1 MRRDPVI
8 NGSDVSTLRAF
19 NIRTVLELLRPGGA
33 QTVSAISV
41 STGLSRPTVEAVLE
55 ELIAHGL
62 VEEAAVSRSG
72 GVGRPARQYRFRS
85 EAGCIAAVDAGPH
98 GLIAVL
104 SDLSGERLGTVD
116 CEAGLEDADRALAA
130 LVDALEQLLA
140 QASMT
145 SDDLRIL
152 TLGVPGVV
160 DATGTLWT
168 SAVVPSW
175 IDVDLTGALRSRYPQ
190 ARVIVENDT
199 NLAAIAEHA
208 VGTVDGATNLVCLL
222 VGHRIGAGLI
232 VNDDLLR
239 GRRGAA
245 AEIGALEVLE
255 WAHATDRL
263 CRAVPGASSV
273 EEIFA
278 DGSPAAKAAIERFA
292 EDLALGTAALVLAV
306 GPDAVIVGGGISA
319 AGETFLG
326 RMRASLAERCLY
338 EPAVVQATHGRL
350 AVVEGAQILALRA
363 LAEKLMDSLDR
374 IV

>member
-19 NIRTVLELLRPGGA
+19 NMRTVLELLRPGGA
-33 QTVSAISV
+33 HTVSAVSA

-55 ELIAHGL
+55 ELVAHGL
-62 VEEAAVSRSG
+62 VEEAALSRSG
-72 GVGRPARQYRFRS
+72 SVGRPARQYRFRS

-104 SDLSGERLGTVD
+104 SDLSGERLGTID
-116 CEAGLEDADRALAA
+116 RSIGLEDADRALVTIVEA
-130 LVDALEQLLA
+130 LGELLDG
-140 QASMT
+140 ASM
-145 SDDLRIL
+145 SADDLRVL

-160 DATGTLWT
+160 DASGTLWT
-168 SAVVPSW
+168 SAVVPTW
-175 IDVDLTGALRSRYPQ
+175 IDVDLTGALRKRYAR

-208 VGTVDGATNLVCLL
+208 VGTVDGARNLVCLL

-239 GRRGAA
+239 GQRGAA
-245 AEIGALEVLE
+245 AEIGALEVLG
-255 WAHATDRL
+255 WARATERL
-263 CRAVPGASSV
+263 CQAVPGATV
-273 EEIFA
+273 EEIFRDSSRTAKVAVEQFA
-278 DGSPAAKAAIERFA
+278 D
-292 EDLALGTAALVLAV
+292 DLALGTAALVLAL

-326 RMRASLAERCLY
+326 RMRKSLAERCLY
-338 EPAVVQATHGRL
+338 EPTVVRATHGRQ
-350 AVVEGAQILALRA
+350 AVVEGAQIVSLRA
-363 LAEKLMDSLDR
+363 LSERLMDSLDR
-374 IV
+374 IA